1 MSMIEFRAVSKD
13 YQGRRIIDTVS
24 LQVEAGE
31 RVVLFG
37 PSGCGKSTV
46 LHLVAGLVVPDSGDI
61 LINGEL
67 VATGGRNLREP
78 EQRGVGMVF
87 QDLALW
93 PHMTV
98 AENIEFGLRAR
109 GVPDKERKQ
118 RVRDMVELV
127 SLGDY
132 LNAKPGELSGG
143 QQQRV
148 AIARTLALAPRI
160 VLMDEPLSTL
170 DDALNMQ
177 LRKEILR
184 LHSDLGF
191 TLVYVTH
198 NRDEAKE
205 LGTRTIYLK
214 HGRIDAASD
223 AGCAALCVT
232 SSVATVTNGLLPH
245 QKLAGPFDGF
255 LLH

>member
-1 MSMIEFRAVSKD
+1 MSMIELRGVSKN
-13 YQGRRIIDTVS
+13 YNGRRIINDVS
-24 LQVEAGE
+24 LKVESGE

-46 LHLVAGLVVPDSGDI
+46 LHLIAGLVIPDSGEV
-61 LINGEL
+61 LISEEV
-67 VATGGRNLREP
+67 VATAKGNLREP
-78 EQRGVGMVF
+78 EQRGIGMVF

-98 AENIEFGLRAR
+98 AENIEFGLRAKQIPPNKR
-109 GVPDKERKQ
+109 KER
-118 RVRDMVELV
+118 VREMTDLV
-127 SLGDY
+127 GLGDY
-132 LNAKPGELSGG
+132 LKAKPAELSGG

-148 AIARTLALAPRI
+148 ALARTLALAPPI

-170 DDALNMQ
+170 DDALNLQ
-177 LRKEILR
+177 LREEIMR

-198 NRDEAKE
+198 NREEAQE

-214 HGRIDAASD
+214 QGRVEGAD
-223 AGCAALCVT
+223 
-232 SSVATVTNGLLPH
+232 
-245 QKLAGPFDGF
+245 
-255 LLH
+255 

>member
-13 YQGRRIIDTVS
+13 YHDRRVVDTVS
-24 LQVEAGE
+24 LKVEAGE

-46 LHLVAGLVVPDSGDI
+46 LHLTAGLVVPDFGDI

-67 VATGGRNLREP
+67 VATGRRNLREP

-109 GVPDKERKQ
+109 RTPDKERKQ

-127 SLGDY
+127 SLGGY

-191 TLVYVTH
+191 TLIYVTH
-198 NRDEAKE
+198 SRDEAKD
-205 LGTRTIYLK
+205 LGTRTIHLR
-214 HGRIDAASD
+214 HGRIEAASD
-223 AGCAALCVT
+223 AGPPGA
-232 SSVATVTNGLLPH
+232 
-245 QKLAGPFDGF
+245 
-255 LLH
+255 